1 MLAEDSRVDLNE
13 PGNLVEVVDVSQE
26 SAASK
31 LSPYKGFI
39 LLVALLGL
47 GFIVD
52 AKVNFDRQADFKE
65 RQERMEKA
73 IIELQRQST
82 GVSDVRQDVKNLD
95 DKVQKMGDSLNKRLD
110 DLMQAD
116 FNRRGKG
123 QP

>member
-1 MLAEDSRVDLNE
+1 MDLKDPE
-13 PGNLVEVVDVSQE
+13 NLVEVVDVAQE
-26 SAASK
+26 SAVSK

-39 LLVALLGL
+39 LFLALLAL
-47 GFIVD
+47 GFVVD

-73 IIELQRQST
+73 IIDLQKQSN

>member
-26 SAASK
+26 SAVSK

-123 QP
+123 LP